1 MLKIKKKILRIIASL
16 NPKFGG
22 PSNALV
28 DSSNNLIDN
37 GHSLTIVTFDKSS
50 YKNKSL
56 NKKIKI
62 INFNK
67 YFGEKY
73 KLSFYFIFWLLKNK
87 NNFDLILI
95 HGLWFFPNLVARFL
109 VKKKYYIFSHGQLD
123 PFFKK
128 NFFKKLKKQIYWFFF
143 EKQNLLSSK
152 SLLVTSKNEA
162 KSLENT
168 YVNCEKIKK
177 KIIKYGINLPKFNK
191 SKSQK
196 IFYKKFKFLKNKKF
210 HLFLGR
216 FHKKKGLEILINS
229 IYRINTQ
236 FNEVLLLAGPTL
248 ESDFKNNLK
257 KKVKEYN
264 LQNKIFFSN
273 SLYNELKWGAIQE
286 SQTMLLS
293 SHGENFG
300 VSLVES
306 LSLGKPVIT
315 TNKVNISPIIKKY
328 NAGFVSSDSVIG
340 FSNNLLKFYNL
351 NKKLKK
357 KMTLNAKKCFKDNFD
372 IKYNN
377 LKNILN

>member
-1 MLKIKKKILRIIASL
+1 MKKNKILRIIHTLDPAL
-16 NPKFGG
+16 GG
-22 PSNALV
+22 PSNAILDHSKALIKNGYIV
-28 DSSNNLIDN
+28 DI
-37 GHSLTIVTFDKSS
+37 LTSDKNDKLRSIN
-50 YKNKSL
+50 KNKKLRIINKGPSL
-56 NKKIKI
+56 NNYGINIKLI
-62 INFNK
+62 LWLYENKNK
-67 YFGEKY
+67 YD
-73 KLSFYFIFWLLKNK
+73 YFIIHELWRIYTLLARIFLKNYVV
-87 NNFDLILI
+87 FI
-95 HGLWFFPNLVARFL
+95 
-109 VKKKYYIFSHGQLD
+109 HGQLD

-216 FHKKKGLEILINS
+216 LHKKKGLEILINS